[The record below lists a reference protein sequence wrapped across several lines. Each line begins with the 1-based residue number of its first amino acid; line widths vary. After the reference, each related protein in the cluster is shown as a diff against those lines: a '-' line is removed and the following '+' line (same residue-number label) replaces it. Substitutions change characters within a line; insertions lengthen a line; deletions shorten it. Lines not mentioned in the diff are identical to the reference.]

1 MTKITVTLH
10 GQDVQADLL
19 NPEVTER
26 FENGFAA
33 VLEEFNSVAANKEI
47 AGSKGIRLQCQAVI
61 DYVTDIFGADGAK
74 KVFGEETDLLTCLD
88 ILGEMTDLYPT
99 QVIPKI
105 REKKSVFEKKLAER
119 RKLVTPDEV

>member
-26 FENGFAA
+26 FENGFDA

-61 DYVTDIFGADGAK
+61 DYVTDIFG
-74 KVFGEETDLLTCLD
+74 EETDLLTCLD
-88 ILGEMTDLYPT
+88 ILGEMIDLYPT

-105 REKKSVFEKKLAER
+105 REKKSVFEKKLVER
-119 RKLVTPDEV
+119 RKSVTPDEV